1 MSTIFSPIQKYWSFF
16 RIRFSAGLQYRAA
29 AIAGIATQFAWGGFE
44 ILMFEAFWR
53 TDPTKFPME
62 RSALYT
68 YIWLQQGLLS
78 MFMLWIFDNEIFSA
92 ISDGGVALELCR
104 PTDIYT
110 MWFVKNCSMRLSRV
124 VLRCFPIFIVAAML
138 PEPFS
143 FRLPKD
149 PIILILS
156 VFSLLIG
163 FIVLISISMLVYIS
177 AFYTIDS
184 RGTRMVAATIGEF
197 CAGGIIPLPF
207 LPEKIQNII
216 GLLPFAATQS
226 TPFLI
231 FGGSMDTTE
240 TLQALG
246 IQLFWAVT
254 LVFTGKIWMIF
265 AMKRVALQG
274 G

>member
-1 MSTIFSPIQKYWSFF
+1 MNAAFSPFRKYLSFF

-29 AIAGIATQFAWGGFE
+29 AIAGIATQFAWGTLE

-53 TDPTKFPME
+53 TDPSSFPME

-78 MFMLWIFDNEIFSA
+78 MFMLWIYDNEIFTS
-92 ISDGGVALELCR
+92 ISSGGVALELCR
-104 PTDIYT
+104 PADIYT
-110 MWFVKNCSMRLSRV
+110 MWFVRNCSMRLSRV
-124 VLRCFPIFIVAAML
+124 ILRCFPIFIVAALL
-138 PEPFS
+138 PEPFA
-143 FRLPKD
+143 FRLPREPK
-149 PIILILS
+149 ILILS
-156 VFSLLIG
+156 AFSLIIG

-184 RGTRMVAATIGEF
+184 RGTRLVAATIGEF

-207 LPEKIQNII
+207 LPEKVQNII

-231 FGGSMDTTE
+231 FGGSLDTTE
-240 TLQALG
+240 SLRALG

-254 LVFTGKIWMIF
+254 LVFAGKIWMRS

>member
-1 MSTIFSPIQKYWSFF
+1 MSTIFSPFHKYWSFF

-29 AIAGIATQFAWGGFE
+29 AIAGIATQFAWGVFE

-53 TDPTKFPME
+53 TDPSSFPME

-78 MFMLWIFDNEIFSA
+78 MFMLWIYDNEIFTS
-92 ISDGGVALELCR
+92 ISSGGVALELCR
-104 PTDIYT
+104 PADIYT
-110 MWFVKNCSMRLSRV
+110 MWFVRNCSMRLSRV

-156 VFSLLIG
+156 AFSLVIG

-231 FGGSMDTTE
+231 FGGSMDTIE
-240 TLQALG
+240 SLQALG

>member
-1 MSTIFSPIQKYWSFF
+1 MSGVFSPISKYWSFF

-29 AIAGIATQFAWGGFE
+29 ALAGIATQFAWGTFE

-53 TDPTKFPME
+53 TDPSSFPME

-78 MFMLWIFDNEIFSA
+78 MFMLWIFDNGIFSA

-104 PTDIYT
+104 PADIYT

-124 VLRCFPIFIVAAML
+124 VLRCFPIFIVAAFL
-138 PEPFS
+138 PEPFA
-143 FRLPKD
+143 FRLPND
-149 PIILILS
+149 PKTLILS
-156 VFSLLIG
+156 AFSLIIG
-163 FIVLISISMLVYIS
+163 FFVLISISMLVYIS

-184 RGTRMVAATIGEF
+184 RGTKMVAATIGEF
-197 CAGGIIPLPF
+197 CAGGVIPLPF
-207 LPEKIQNII
+207 LPDTVKNVIN
-216 GLLPFAATQS
+216 LLPFAATQS

-231 FGGSMDTTE
+231 IGGDLTGTDAFFAVG
-240 TLQALG
+240 L
-246 IQLFWAVT
+246 QLFWAVVLT
-254 LVFTGKIWMIF
+254 IVGKIWMRS
-265 AMKRVALQG
+265 ALKRVALQG